1 MEKYCCPACILLC
14 DVEDTI
20 ADVVSRHFPVP
31 VDQATSPSVLTHC
44 ESNQHSFT
52 IKDNKVHMKCSK
64 VTAVSLPTW
73 QGALIFRQVEDFMK
87 RASLGVVSPS
97 AFLLTTNSAWH
108 PSRLSATCYRWLD
121 LLRGTS
127 KMINLGAGCVNK
139 APGSCVPMKDQCYL
153 LPPHQIKNRINPRS
167 ALEGPKNSTHVGEAC
182 QLS

>member
-1 MEKYCCPACILLC
+1 MHTSLWRRGHHCGCSQSAFSCPCWSSNIAIRSHTLWIKSNILLQLK
-14 DVEDTI
+14 TQ
-20 ADVVSRHFPVP
+20 
-31 VDQATSPSVLTHC
+31 QAH
-44 ESNQHSFT
+44 
-52 IKDNKVHMKCSK
+52 IKCSK
-64 VTAVSLPTW
+64 ATAVSLPTW

-97 AFLLTTNSAWH
+97 AFLLTTNPAWH